1 MYSDNI
7 EFQQYQEKIHK
18 EQHIGKVE
26 GYFEMLK
33 ANKKKVT
40 DKKTGLRISE
50 VDYESLNDAEISF
63 KNRRE
68 LKIPETLNSIELD
81 ELKSQATENIMKL
94 DNNKLL
100 QKLTL
105 LKG

>member
-1 MYSDNI
+1 
-7 EFQQYQEKIHK
+7 EKIHK
-18 EQHIGKVE
+18 QQRIEKVE

-33 ANKKKVT
+33 ANKKKIT
-40 DKKTGLRISE
+40 DKKIGLRISE
-50 VDYESLNDAEISF
+50 VDYDSLNDAEISF

-68 LKIPETLNSIELD
+68 LKIPETLNSVDLD

-100 QKLTL
+100 QKLML

>member
-18 EQHIGKVE
+18 QQHIGKVE

-33 ANKKKVT
+33 ASKRKIT
-40 DKKTGLRISE
+40 DKNIGLRISE

-68 LKIPETLNSIELD
+68 LRIPEILNSIELD
-81 ELKSQATENIMKL
+81 ELKSQSTENIMKL
-94 DNNKLL
+94 DDNKLL

>member
-18 EQHIGKVE
+18 KQHIGKVE
-26 GYFEMLK
+26 NYFEMLK
-33 ANKKKVT
+33 ASKKKVT
-40 DKKTGLRISE
+40 DKNVGLRISE
-50 VDYESLNDAEISF
+50 IDYDSLNDNEISF
-63 KNRRE
+63 KSRRE
-68 LKIPETLNSIELD
+68 LKVPETLNGIELD
-81 ELKSQATENIMKL
+81 ELKSQVTEDIMKL

-100 QKLTL
+100 QKLML

>member
-18 EQHIGKVE
+18 QQHIGKVE

-33 ANKKKVT
+33 ANKRKLT
-40 DKKTGLRISE
+40 DKNIGLRISE
-50 VDYESLNDAEISF
+50 VDYESLNDTEISF
-63 KNRRE
+63 KNRTE
-68 LKIPETLNSIELD
+68 LRIPEILNSIELD
-81 ELKSQATENIMKL
+81 ELKSQSTENIMKL
-94 DNNKLL
+94 DDNKLL